1 MLFLVDWGIP
11 ILKLKSADIFLVERS
26 RGSYLPLYQTCV
38 SLQKHARSSHLYL
51 MHHKPVSDTVAM
63 VIVWYGIAC
72 LSCRACI
79 SEKQIFIST
88 FPPIRCLLSHLGSGK
103 REVEK
108 DPQYTVTSQ
117 QISNHL
123 LVFELELIKRSPH
136 LLSKIHGSPSTK
148 TQQPWIPQTLPD
160 TFLITERQTSKTRI
174 DSNKMKSEEEERPNK
189 LN

>member
-123 LVFELELIKRSPH
+123 LVFELELIKRSPR
-136 LLSKIHGSPSTK
+136 LLSKFHRSPSTK
-148 TQQPWIPQTLPD
+148 TQ
-160 TFLITERQTSKTRI
+160 
-174 DSNKMKSEEEERPNK
+174 
-189 LN
+189 